1 MKVLVLD
8 IETNLAHD
16 TIWCCAVNSSWLA
29 AFNSKVFK
37 NYKADIDALQ
47 SLIDYADVVVGH
59 NIIGFD
65 GPVLSRVWG
74 STDSPLQSS

>member
-8 IETNLAHD
+8 IETNLTHD
-16 TIWCCAVNSSWLA
+16 TIWCCVANDEVYLNANGLQQLINA
-29 AFNSKVFK
+29 H
-37 NYKADIDALQ
+37 DI
-47 SLIDYADVVVGH
+47 IVGH

-74 STDSPLQSS
+74 VQIPSPKFVTRW